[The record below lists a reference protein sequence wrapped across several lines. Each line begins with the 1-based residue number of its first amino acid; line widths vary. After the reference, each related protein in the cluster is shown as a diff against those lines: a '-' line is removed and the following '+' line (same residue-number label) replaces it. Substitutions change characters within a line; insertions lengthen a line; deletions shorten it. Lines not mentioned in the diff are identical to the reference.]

1 MLAKSPR
8 ILAALGMLLPVAA
21 HAHPAEAGHTHAVLQ
36 GVLHPLTGIDHL
48 VFMLAL
54 GIYAAH
60 LPRKLCASM
69 GVASMAA
76 IILGAA
82 PDSIGITTEVVESG
96 VLASVAL
103 MGVALVSRRNVPAW
117 MALPVAAVLSF
128 LHGLAH
134 AESGLDGVNRMEFI
148 AGLVLTSGALFSVAA
163 LLFRRASTKNPALQ
177 YGSAAHGPADAQPQA
192 PGLGGRIRVANR

>member
-1 MLAKSPR
+1 MLVKPSR
-8 ILAALGMLLPVAA
+8 TLAALAMLIPVVA

-36 GVLHPLTGIDHL
+36 GLLHPLTGLDHL

-60 LPRKLCASM
+60 LPGRLGASM
-69 GVASMAA
+69 GAASVMA
-76 IILGAA
+76 IILGAV
-82 PDSIGITTEVVESG
+82 PQSIGLTTEVVELG
-96 VLASVAL
+96 VLASLAV
-103 MGVALVSRRNVPAW
+103 MGVTLISRRKVPAW

-177 YGSAAHGPADAQPQA
+177 DGSAAHGPADAQPQA